1 MYILLLVLWMAIAIP
16 IAANI
21 APYASS
27 IGLRRQIIVIV
38 LVIIG
43 APIMLLAQSLE
54 LLLDNYLE
62 EGWNS
67 DDEDKF
73 GT

>member
-1 MYILLLVLWMAIAIP
+1 MYILLLILWAATILP

-21 APYASS
+21 APYASD
-27 IGLRRQIIVIV
+27 IGLGRKIIVLIV
-38 LVIIG
+38 VVIG

-62 EGWNS
+62 EGWNN